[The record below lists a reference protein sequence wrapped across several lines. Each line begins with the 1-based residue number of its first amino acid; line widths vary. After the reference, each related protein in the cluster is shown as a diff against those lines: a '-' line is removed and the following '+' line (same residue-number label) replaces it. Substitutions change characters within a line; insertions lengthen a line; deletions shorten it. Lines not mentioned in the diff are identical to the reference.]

1 MASWSGT
8 KERNKNMILVGL
20 LFGLTAQEIIRGA
33 EDLMRGATS
42 KGVYKMEVIRPDYHA
57 SYEMK
62 FWDDRD
68 GDRSLMV
75 ITKSSTGKDDGTVF
89 LKKEGNLW
97 MYLPKAG
104 KKLRMP
110 PSMMMDPWMGSDLT
124 NDDLVHESSI
134 SEDYDSRIISEE
146 KVSGGARYT
155 LELVPHEDAP
165 VVWGKI
171 IFVIDMPGYIAVRGE
186 YYDEGGRKARTIS
199 YSKVMTLGGRK
210 MPTVMEVIPG
220 DKKGQRTVLTIVD
233 IRFGISVS
241 KDYFDV
247 NQMERWSE
255 E

>member
-1 MASWSGT
+1 MLILSVF
-8 KERNKNMILVGL
+8 LVGL
-20 LFGLTAQEIIRGA
+20 TAEEIVRGA
-33 EDLMRGATS
+33 EDLMRGMTS
-42 KGVYKMEVIRPDYHA
+42 KGTYRMEVIRPDYQT

-62 FWDDRD
+62 SWDDRG
-68 GDRSLMV
+68 GDRSLTV

-89 LKKEGNLW
+89 LKSEKRLW

-134 SEDYDSRIISEE
+134 SEDYDSRIVSEE
-146 KVSGGARYT
+146 PVAGGTRYT
-155 LELVPHEDAP
+155 LELMPHEDAP

-171 IFVIDMPGYIAVRGE
+171 IFVIDMPGYIAVRGD
-186 YYDEGGRKARTIS
+186 YYDENGKKVRTIN
-199 YSKVMTLGGRK
+199 YSGVKTLGGRK
-210 MPTVMEVIPG
+210 LPTVMEVIPG
-220 DKKGQRTVLTIVD
+220 NKKGHKTIFTIID
-233 IRFGISVS
+233 IRFGVSVS
-241 KDYFDV
+241 DDHFDV

>member
-1 MASWSGT
+1 
-8 KERNKNMILVGL
+8 MILIAF

-33 EDLMRGATS
+33 EDLMRGMTS
-42 KGVYKMEVIRPDYHA
+42 VGTYRMEVIRPDYQT

-62 FWDDRD
+62 SWDDRD
-68 GDRSLMV
+68 RDGSLTV
-75 ITKSSTGKDDGTVF
+75 ITRSSTGKDDGTVF
-89 LKKEGNLW
+89 LKTGGNLW

-146 KVSGGARYT
+146 KVSNGTRYT
-155 LELVPHEDAP
+155 LELIPHEDAP

-171 IFVIDMPGYIAVRGE
+171 IFVIDMPGYIPVRAD
-186 YYDEGGRKARTIS
+186 YYDEAGKKVRTIN
-199 YSKVMTLGGRK
+199 YSEVKTLGGRK
-210 MPTVMEVIPG
+210 LPTVMEVIPG
-220 DKKGQRTVLTIVD
+220 DKKGQKTILTVIDLK
-233 IRFGISVS
+233 FGVSISS
-241 KDYFDV
+241 DRFDV

>member
-1 MASWSGT
+1 MLI
-8 KERNKNMILVGL
+8 N
-20 LFGLTAQEIIRGA
+20 LTAQEIIRGA
-33 EDLMRGATS
+33 EDLMRGMTS
-42 KGVYKMEVIRPDYHA
+42 VGTYRMEVIRPDYQT

-62 FWDDRD
+62 SWDDRER
-68 GDRSLMV
+68 DRSLTV

-89 LKKEGNLW
+89 LKTGGNLW

-124 NDDLVHESSI
+124 NDDLVHESSM
-134 SEDYDSRIISEE
+134 SEDYDSRILAE
-146 KVSGGARYT
+146 KEFYNVTRYT

-171 IFVIDMPGYIAVRGE
+171 ILIVDMPGYIPVWAD
-186 YYDEGGRKARTIS
+186 YYDESGKKVRTINYSEFKTMSGRKI
-199 YSKVMTLGGRK
+199 
-210 MPTVMEVIPG
+210 PTVMEVIPG
-220 DKKGQRTVLTIVD
+220 DKEGQKTILTIIDV
-233 IRFGISVS
+233 RFGVSISE
-241 KDYFDV
+241 DRFDV

>member
-1 MASWSGT
+1 
-8 KERNKNMILVGL
+8 MILVGFL
-20 LFGLTAQEIIRGA
+20 VNLTAQEITKGM
-33 EDLMRGATS
+33 EELMRGMTS
-42 KGVYKMEVIRPDYHA
+42 VGTYRMEVVRPDYQT

-62 FWDDRD
+62 SWDDRD
-68 GDRSLMV
+68 ADRSLTV

-89 LKKEGNLW
+89 LKAGGNLW

-134 SEDYDSRIISEE
+134 SEDYDSRTVSEE
-146 KVSGGARYT
+146 TVSGGTRYT
-155 LELVPHEDAP
+155 LELLPHEDAP

-171 IFVIDMPGYIAVRGE
+171 ILIVDMPGYIPVRAD
-186 YYDEGGRKARTIS
+186 YYDESGKKVRTIN
-199 YSKVMTLGGRK
+199 YSKVKTLGGRK
-210 MPTVMEVIPG
+210 IPTVMEVIPG
-220 DKKGQRTVLTIVD
+220 DKTGQKTILTIIDVK
-233 IRFGISVS
+233 FGVSISE
-241 KDYFDV
+241 DRFDV